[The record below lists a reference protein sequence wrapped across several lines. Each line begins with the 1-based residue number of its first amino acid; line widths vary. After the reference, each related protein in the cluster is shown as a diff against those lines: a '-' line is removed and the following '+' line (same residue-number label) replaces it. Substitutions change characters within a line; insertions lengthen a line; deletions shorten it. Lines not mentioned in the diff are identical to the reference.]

1 MCCHV
6 PTSSCCA
13 GRFDKVPGMR
23 CAGVVLASWILA
35 VSLPASAHAETLC
48 RDFNAMDGAA
58 KLAAVQEAAAG
69 GNAVAQISPRD
80 AVALAEAMCRVRTG
94 ETVLQVLNS
103 KS

>member
-1 MCCHV
+1 M
-6 PTSSCCA
+6 
-13 GRFDKVPGMR
+13 PGMR

-48 RDFNAMDGAA
+48 RDFNAMDDTA
-58 KLAAVQEAAAG
+58 KSAAVQEAAAG

>member
-1 MCCHV
+1 
-6 PTSSCCA
+6 
-13 GRFDKVPGMR
+13 MR

-48 RDFNAMDGAA
+48 RDFNAMDDTA
-58 KLAAVQEAAAG
+58 KSAAG